1 MIITV
6 FGGSNPRPGDP
17 AYQEAY
23 HLGEL
28 IGKAG
33 HTVMTGGYMG
43 TMEAVSKGC
52 NEHGGHVIGVSCE
65 ELENW
70 RPAKVNPW
78 VKEEVCLP
86 TLIGRLEYLIRRC
99 NAAIALPG
107 GAGTLAE
114 IAVMWNL
121 MIIDVVPSKPLALIG
136 KGWKETMAVYRKEL
150 GNYVPD
156 HDWNRM
162 QFLPEPETAL
172 AYIQQTVKEQ

>member
-6 FGGSNPRPGDP
+6 FGGSNPRPGEP

-33 HTVMTGGYMG
+33 HIVMTGGYMG
-43 TMEAVSKGC
+43 TMEAVSRGC

-65 ELENW
+65 ELESW

-78 VKEEVCLP
+78 VNEEVCLP
-86 TLIGRLEYLIRRC
+86 ALIGRIEYLIRRC

-114 IAVMWNL
+114 LAVMWNL
-121 MIIDVVPSKPLALIG
+121 MIIEVVPSKPLVLIG
-136 KGWKETMAVYRKEL
+136 KGWQETMTTYRKQL
-150 GNYVPD
+150 GSYAPDLDWERMLFKPDVDAALDFITKSVPG
-156 HDWNRM
+156 
-162 QFLPEPETAL
+162 
-172 AYIQQTVKEQ
+172 